1 MLQALVRRFIAST
14 IPMRVLEPITTQ
26 QIVPSIIT
34 WSAMA
39 GEMKGLPGTQQDKFS
54 FRSLHADSGF
64 FGAAKD
70 REEKCSR
77 IKDISVQAIRL
88 VQGPCFRDEQS
99 SITTDLLEYGLNM
112 VKM

>member
-1 MLQALVRRFIAST
+1 
-14 IPMRVLEPITTQ
+14 MR
-26 QIVPSIIT
+26 QIEWSMNI
-34 WSAMA
+34 WSAMT
-39 GEMKGLPGTQQDKFS
+39 GKMKGLPGTLQDKFS

-64 FGAAKD
+64 FGVAKD